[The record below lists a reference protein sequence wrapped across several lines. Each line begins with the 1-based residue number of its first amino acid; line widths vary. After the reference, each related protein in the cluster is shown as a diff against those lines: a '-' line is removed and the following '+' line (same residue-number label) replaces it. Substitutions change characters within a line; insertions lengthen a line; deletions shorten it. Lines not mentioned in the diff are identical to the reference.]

1 MRLEIPR
8 WSVRFLDPRRLHH
21 LQDALAGALRVV
33 VETFERHHPV
43 VEVDEIDLL
52 RVGFRV
58 RAGEGDRDLARVD
71 PLHFFVSE
79 TWLMV
84 YFGIS
89 TVIGASFTRA
99 WQERRDVSSRPHAL
113 SRR

>member
-1 MRLEIPR
+1 MRLAIPR
-8 WSVRFLDPRRLHH
+8 RSVRFLDPRRLDCF
-21 LQDALAGALRVV
+21 QDALAGALGVV

-43 VEVDEIDLL
+43 VQVDEVDLL
-52 RVGFRV
+52 RVCVRMRV
-58 RAGEGDRDLARVD
+58 GEGDRDLARVD
-71 PLHFFVSE
+71 PLHFFASD

-99 WQERRDVSSRPHAL
+99 WHDRREVSSRPHAL
-113 SRR
+113 